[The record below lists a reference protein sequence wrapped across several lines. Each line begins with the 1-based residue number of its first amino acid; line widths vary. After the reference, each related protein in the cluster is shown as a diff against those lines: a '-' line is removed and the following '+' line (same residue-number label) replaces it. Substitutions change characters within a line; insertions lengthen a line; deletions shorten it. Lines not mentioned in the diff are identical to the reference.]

1 MCVRPG
7 SHWDKSLHSSLG
19 VAGPGPSS
27 SKSRQVSN
35 PDEPWA
41 NVKEEP
47 FGVGELQYA
56 DTVDRLVSLHGMGM
70 NTSLIPS
77 GLKGKDRQ

>member
-1 MCVRPG
+1 M
-7 SHWDKSLHSSLG
+7 
-19 VAGPGPSS
+19 
-27 SKSRQVSN
+27 SN